1 MEHNSKLNLSMLPGN
16 INACNFNDTNA
27 TFQFL
32 NNKLLEN
39 EKQMYSGYGV
49 NNISETNNSLLKT
62 LNFIDSNINNQY
74 PVKTDET
81 YTLDDLL
88 DLENEDLNQV
98 PFYNE
103 TTTLDDESLFVPSTE
118 ILMDT
123 ALASPLSSSSDE
135 SCDLDELLFLCEQ
148 DAELKN
154 ESQPEPVPEIISNDH
169 QYALGTPVEQPQEP
183 QLSLEEMLSGNGTD
197 LSALCSL
204 LFQSKGIEAPAEL
217 AAVLEEPQTPS
228 ATLSL
233 EEQLSPA
240 PSSPASST
248 SSESDSESR
257 PARYKPYKKQKTT
270 EQKLR
275 KKAQNRTAATRYRIK
290 KKDELKSMTE
300 EADKL
305 EEKNKELKGKV
316 DGLRN
321 EIDYLKNL
329 MLDVI
334 KARLAK
340 GATPD
345 ALLSAAALMLK

>member
-1 MEHNSKLNLSMLPGN
+1 MERNSKLNLSMLPGS
-16 INACNFNDTNA
+16 INACSFNDTNA
-27 TFQFL
+27 TFQLLF
-32 NNKLLEN
+32 NKSLEN
-39 EKQMYSGYGV
+39 EKQLCNGYGV

-62 LNFIDSNINNQY
+62 LNLIDSNINEY
-74 PVKTDET
+74 PAVKSET

-103 TTTLDDESLFVPSTE
+103 TPAFDDDTLFVPSTE

-135 SCDLDELLFLCEQ
+135 SCDLDDLLFLCDQ
-148 DAELKN
+148 DAEIK
-154 ESQPEPVPEIISNDH
+154 EEQTAPVQEAVSIDH
-169 QYALGTPVEQPQEP
+169 QYALVDAPQQQEP
-183 QLSLEEMLSGNGTD
+183 EMSLEDMLAGNGTD

-204 LFQSKGIEAPAEL
+204 LFQSKGIEAPEL
-217 AAVLEEPQTPS
+217 SVLQEQPATVLEEQPTS
-228 ATLSL
+228 APL
-233 EEQLSPA
+233 
-240 PSSPASST
+240 SPASSVT
-248 SSESDSESR
+248 SSESDSETR
-257 PARYKPYKKQKTT
+257 PARYKPYKKKTT

-305 EEKNKELKGKV
+305 EETNKELKGKV

-345 ALLSAAALMLK
+345 VLLSAAALMLE

>member
-1 MEHNSKLNLSMLPGN
+1 MLPG
-16 INACNFNDTNA
+16 INACSFNDTNA
-27 TFQFL
+27 TFQLLF
-32 NNKLLEN
+32 NKSLEN
-39 EKQMYSGYGV
+39 EKQEYNGYGV

-62 LNFIDSNINNQY
+62 LNFIDSNINDY
-74 PVKTDET
+74 PTKSDT
-81 YTLDDLL
+81 YTLEDLL
-88 DLENEDLNQV
+88 DLENEDLDQV

-103 TTTLDDESLFVPSTE
+103 TTSLDDESLFMPSTE

-123 ALASPLSSSSDE
+123 ALASPSSSSDE
-135 SCDLDELLFLCEQ
+135 SCDLDELLFLADQE
-148 DAELKN
+148 AEIQ
-154 ESQPEPVPEIISNDH
+154 EEPAKAVSNDH
-169 QYALGTPVEQPQEP
+169 QYALGTAQEP
-183 QLSLEEMLSGNGTD
+183 EMQLEDMLHGNGTD
-197 LSALCSL
+197 LSTLCSL
-204 LFQSKGIEAPAEL
+204 LFQTKGIEAPEL
-217 AAVLEEPQTPS
+217 PVP
-228 ATLSL
+228 
-233 EEQLSPA
+233 EEQPISAPLSPA
-240 PSSPASST
+240 FST
-248 SSESDSESR
+248 SSESDLEVTR
-257 PARYKPYKKQKTT
+257 PARYKPYKKQKTA

-275 KKAQNRTAATRYRIK
+275 KKAQNRTAAVRYRVK

>member
-1 MEHNSKLNLSMLPGN
+1 MEYNSKLNLSMLPG
-16 INACNFNDTNA
+16 INVCSVNNTNA
-27 TFQFL
+27 TFQLLF
-32 NNKLLEN
+32 NKSLEN
-39 EKQMYSGYGV
+39 EKQQYNGYGV

-62 LNFIDSNINNQY
+62 LNFIDSNINEY
-74 PVKTDET
+74 PSKTET

-88 DLENEDLNQV
+88 DFENEDLNQV

-103 TTTLDDESLFVPSTE
+103 AGTLDDESLFVPSTE

-135 SCDLDELLFLCEQ
+135 SCDLDELLFLGEEAETNEEQ
-148 DAELKN
+148 TPVN
-154 ESQPEPVPEIISNDH
+154 EVVSNDH
-169 QYALGTPVEQPQEP
+169 QYALGATKEP
-183 QLSLEEMLSGNGTD
+183 EISLEDMLNGTGTD

-204 LFQSKGIEAPAEL
+204 LFQTKGIEAPEL
-217 AAVLEEPQTPS
+217 PVLEEQSES
-228 ATLSL
+228 APL
-233 EEQLSPA
+233 
-240 PSSPASST
+240 SPASST
-248 SSESDSESR
+248 SSESDSEKR

-290 KKDELKSMTE
+290 KKDELKVMTE

-345 ALLSAAALMLK
+345 TLLSAAALMLK

>member
-1 MEHNSKLNLSMLPGN
+1 MLPGS
-16 INACNFNDTNA
+16 INACSFNDTNA
-27 TFQFL
+27 TFQLLF
-32 NNKLLEN
+32 NKSLEN
-39 EKQMYSGYGV
+39 EKQLCNGYGV

-62 LNFIDSNINNQY
+62 LNLIDSNVNEYQG
-74 PVKTDET
+74 KSET

-88 DLENEDLNQV
+88 DLENEDLDQV

-103 TTTLDDESLFVPSTE
+103 IPALDDESLFVPSAE

-123 ALASPLSSSSDE
+123 ALASPLSSSSEE
-135 SCDLDELLFLCEQ
+135 SCNLDDLLFLCDQDTEINEEEQ
-148 DAELKN
+148 KDPI
-154 ESQPEPVPEIISNDH
+154 QEIVSDH
-169 QYALGTPVEQPQEP
+169 QYALVDGVQQQQEQESAM
-183 QLSLEEMLSGNGTD
+183 SLEDMLAGNDTD

-204 LFQSKGIEAPAEL
+204 LFQSKGIEAPEL
-217 AAVLEEPQTPS
+217 S
-228 ATLSL
+228 ALQEQQPTSVY
-233 EEQLSPA
+233 EEQSSSA

-257 PARYKPYKKQKTT
+257 PARYKPYKKKKTP
-270 EQKLR
+270 EQKVR

-290 KKDELKSMTE
+290 KKDELKTMTE
-300 EADKL
+300 EADKM
-305 EEKNKELKGKV
+305 EETNKELKGKV

>member
-1 MEHNSKLNLSMLPGN
+1 MLPGS
-16 INACNFNDTNA
+16 INACSFNDTNA
-27 TFQFL
+27 TFQLLF
-32 NNKLLEN
+32 NKSLEN
-39 EKQMYSGYGV
+39 EKQLCNGYGV

-62 LNFIDSNINNQY
+62 LNLIDSNVNEYQG
-74 PVKTDET
+74 KSET

-88 DLENEDLNQV
+88 DLENEDLDQV

-103 TTTLDDESLFVPSTE
+103 IPALDDESLFVPSAE

-135 SCDLDELLFLCEQ
+135 SCNLDDLLFLCDQ
-148 DAELKN
+148 DAEIN
-154 ESQPEPVPEIISNDH
+154 EEEQKDPIQEIVSDH
-169 QYALGTPVEQPQEP
+169 QYALVDGVQQQQEQESAM
-183 QLSLEEMLSGNGTD
+183 SLEDMLAGNDTD

-204 LFQSKGIEAPAEL
+204 LFQSKGIEAPEL
-217 AAVLEEPQTPS
+217 S
-228 ATLSL
+228 ALQEQQPTSVY
-233 EEQLSPA
+233 EEQSSSA

-257 PARYKPYKKQKTT
+257 PARYKPYKKKKTP
-270 EQKLR
+270 EQKVR

-290 KKDELKSMTE
+290 KKDELKTMTE
-300 EADKL
+300 EADKM
-305 EEKNKELKGKV
+305 EETNKELKGKV